1 VKIRITAFQL
11 FTAIIIVPYG
21 SALLFY
27 MAPEADH
34 DAWIAM
40 LIYIMPAIILQ
51 ILYTYLW
58 SKHPQDTIISYL
70 PKVFGKVIGNSL
82 SIIYIVFF
90 TYIAARVLRD
100 FSSLINIAVLT
111 KIPMTLSS
119 VCFLTAAT
127 YATYL
132 GMENLFRSA
141 HILLILWLIFL
152 ALSWIFLLTTPGDL
166 KFHNLKPVLE
176 DGIIPVIG
184 KSWRLLFFPYGES
197 ILFAMF
203 YPYVIQSSKVTK
215 AAILAIIS
223 EGILLTLNLIMF
235 ISVLGVDFATNSL
248 FPLLQTLRMMHVG
261 EAFDR
266 LDILI
271 VLFMMTAGV
280 MKISFFMYGAMLGTA
295 QIIKIKDTK
304 YLALPFGI
312 SIFIISMLIAR
323 NYPQHVKIGLDFSIK
338 YFHLPVI
345 IIIPIITLLV
355 YYLKRLLKSK

>member
-21 SALLFY
+21 SALLFF
-27 MAPEADH
+27 MAPEAEH

-40 LIYIMPAIILQ
+40 LVYIMPAIILQ

-70 PKVFGKVIGNSL
+70 PKVFGKVIGNFL
-82 SIIYIVFF
+82 GIIYIVFF

-100 FSSLINIAVLT
+100 FSALINIAVLT
-111 KIPMTLSS
+111 KIPMALIS
-119 VCFLTAAT
+119 VCFLTVVT

-141 HILLILWLIFL
+141 HIILILWLIFL
-152 ALSWIFLLTTPGDL
+152 ALSWIFLFTTPGDL

-223 EGILLTLNLIMF
+223 EGILLTMNLIMF

-248 FPLLQTLRMMHVG
+248 FPLLQTLRMMNVG
-261 EAFDR
+261 ESFDR
-266 LDILI
+266 LDILT
-271 VLFMMTAGV
+271 VLFMITAGV

-312 SIFIISMLIAR
+312 AIFIISMLIAR
-323 NYPQHVKIGLDFSIK
+323 NYPQHVKIGLDISIK
-338 YFHLPVI
+338 YFHLPII
-345 IIIPIITLLV
+345 IIIPIITLLA
-355 YYLKRLLKSK
+355 YYLKRLLKSE